1 MLKPRTCCIQ
11 KLKCLEQKLKRWC
24 SKKLK
29 FWFWSH
35 FTVNF
40 ISARHTGYLIAK
52 RTKYF
57 YAADLLPVVCQFG
70 REFFRVCWLLSDKN
84 LNALKTSRY
93 KTFLCRLRLN
103 SLLLSKK
110 FWFFERTSLPERGI
124 EPTTS
129 QSKDGRSTIWAIG
142 ALMWVH
148 GNLEVYIMQC
158 RFWIWNGRTGSAQW
172 DKMLKNCQK

>member
-1 MLKPRTCCIQ
+1 MQKILHFFICIFLNYVAHEIT
-11 KLKCLEQKLKRWC
+11 KE
-24 SKKLK
+24 
-29 FWFWSH
+29 FWKNSH
-35 FTVNF
+35 FENMT
-40 ISARHTGYLIAK
+40 AD
-52 RTKYF
+52 F
-57 YAADLLPVVCQFG
+57 YAAGLLPVVRQFG

>member
-1 MLKPRTCCIQ
+1 MQKILHFFICIFLNYVAHEIT
-11 KLKCLEQKLKRWC
+11 KE
-24 SKKLK
+24 
-29 FWFWSH
+29 FWKNSH
-35 FTVNF
+35 FENMT
-40 ISARHTGYLIAK
+40 AD
-52 RTKYF
+52 F
-57 YAADLLPVVCQFG
+57 YAAGLLPVVRQFG

-93 KTFLCRLRLN
+93 KTFLCLLRLS

-129 QSKDGRSTIWAIG
+129 QSKDGRFTIWAIG
-142 ALMWVH
+142 ALIWDY